1 MEPQYQ
7 TVAQMYAR
15 LQSMIR
21 QHNDTGFRRAVAEAV
36 LQPRNPFEP
45 KKKRYPKQ
53 AVSIGISV
61 VVVLTLIFLYFSFH
75 PGRLTQ

>member
-7 TVAQMYAR
+7 TAAQMYVR

-21 QHNDTGFRRAVAEAV
+21 QRGDTGFRRAVAEAM

-45 KKKRYPKQ
+45 QKKHLPKQ
-53 AVSIGISV
+53 GISIGISV
-61 VVVLTLIFLYFSFH
+61 LLVLALVFLFFSFH
-75 PGRLTQ
+75 PGR

>member
-21 QHNDTGFRRAVAEAV
+21 QRADTGFRRAVAEAV
-36 LQPRNPFEP
+36 LQPRNPFELQ
-45 KKKRYPKQ
+45 KKRLPKRT
-53 AVSIGISV
+53 VSIVISV
-61 VVVLTLIFLYFSFH
+61 LLVLALIFLFFSLRH
-75 PGRLTQ
+75 A

>member
-7 TVAQMYAR
+7 TAAQMYVR

-21 QHNDTGFRRAVAEAV
+21 QRGDTGFRRAVAEAV

-45 KKKRYPKQ
+45 QKKRLPKQ
-53 AVSIGISV
+53 GVSIGISV
-61 VVVLTLIFLYFSFH
+61 LLLLALIFLFFSFH
-75 PGRLTQ
+75 PGR

>member
-21 QHNDTGFRRAVAEAV
+21 HRADTGFRRAAAEAV
-36 LQPRNPFEP
+36 LQPRNPFELQ
-45 KKKRYPKQ
+45 KKRLPKQ
-53 AVSIGISV
+53 GLSIGISV
-61 VVVLTLIFLYFSFH
+61 LLLLALVFLFFTFH
-75 PGRLTQ
+75 PGR

>member
-21 QHNDTGFRRAVAEAV
+21 HRADTGFRRAAAEAV
-36 LQPRNPFEP
+36 LQPRNPFELQ
-45 KKKRYPKQ
+45 RRRFPKQ
-53 AVSIGISV
+53 GISIGISV
-61 VVVLTLIFLYFSFH
+61 FLILALVFLFFSFQ
-75 PGRLTQ
+75 PGR

>member
-15 LQSMIR
+15 LQLMIC
-21 QHNDTGFRRAVAEAV
+21 QHNDTGFRHAIAEAV

-61 VVVLTLIFLYFSFH
+61 FLVLTLIFLYFSLH
-75 PGRLTQ
+75 PGRLAR

>member
-1 MEPQYQ
+1 MDRQYQ

-21 QHNDTGFRRAVAEAV
+21 QRADTGFRRAVAEAV

-45 KKKRYPKQ
+45 QKKRLPKQ
-53 AVSIGISV
+53 GVSIGISV
-61 VVVLTLIFLYFSFH
+61 LLVLAMVFVFFSFS
-75 PGRLTQ
+75 PGR

>member
-15 LQSMIR
+15 LQSMIHER
-21 QHNDTGFRRAVAEAV
+21 NDTGLRRTIAEAV

-45 KKKRYPKQ
+45 ERKRQ
-53 AVSIGISV
+53 LRIGVSIGIAAFV
-61 VVVLTLIFLYFSFH
+61 AIALIFLCFSFH
-75 PGRLTQ
+75 PGR

>member
-21 QHNDTGFRRAVAEAV
+21 QRADTSFRRAVAEAV

-45 KKKRYPKQ
+45 QKKRLPKQ
-53 AVSIGISV
+53 GVSIGISV
-61 VVVLTLIFLYFSFH
+61 LLLLALVFLFFSF
-75 PGRLTQ
+75 PGR